1 MQADKIIEIKNLSFI
16 YPRTISGRT
25 CTALRNISL
34 DIRQGEMVIITGPSG
49 SGKSTFCRC
58 LNGLIPHARKG
69 TMKGDVVVAGMNTR
83 NHYITDY
90 SPIIGLVFQNPDDH
104 LVTGDVDSEIAFGP
118 EQLGWNPSD
127 IERGIQMTVH
137 ALGIEHLRGRAIQ
150 ELSWGE
156 RQRVAIASVTVINPR
171 ILVLDE
177 PLSGI
182 DETGSMFLID
192 YLLSLN
198 ERDNTTVIVI
208 EHRLDRVHRIARRIV
223 TFSDGTIIFD
233 GSGTQFFRSQQ
244 FSKVEHGHIDYREYG
259 GGPVTGMHPPVISL
273 RNVSYS
279 YPGSSRPSLSDVN
292 LDFYPYEIAFIK
304 GPNGSGKST
313 LIRHLNGILTPDKGA
328 VLVSGRPIKERTVA
342 DLSRTVGTLLQH
354 ADYQLFEE
362 TISEELAFAPKN
374 FGLSEEE
381 IALRSRVV
389 SEDLDISHLGPDTP
403 PLSLSA
409 GEKQRVAIGGLLM
422 MRSPVIALDEPT
434 IGLDYRLKSR
444 LAGLMKRYRNEGTA
458 IIIATHDREFS
469 TLCADRIVRMSE
481 GIIIADYRVRSDEP
495 PLSREHAG
503 RTGSQ

>member
-1 MQADKIIEIKNLSFI
+1 MQAGKIIEIKNLSFT

-34 DIRQGEMVIITGPSG
+34 DIYQGEVIIITGPSG

-90 SPIIGLVFQNPDDH
+90 SPIVGLVFQNPDDH

-127 IERGIQMTVH
+127 IERGIQMTVR

-156 RQRVAIASVTVINPR
+156 RQRVAIASVTVINPP
-171 ILVLDE
+171 IVVLDE

-182 DETGSMFLID
+182 DETGSMFLIE
-192 YLLSLN
+192 YLSSLN

-208 EHRLDRVHRIARRIV
+208 EHRLERVHRIARRIV
-223 TFSDGTIIFD
+223 TFFDGTITFD
-233 GSGTQFFRSQQ
+233 GPGTEFLHSKRSPE
-244 FSKVEHGHIDYREYG
+244 VYPRNIGCPEYG
-259 GGPVTGMHPPVISL
+259 SRPIAGKLAPLISL
-273 RNVSYS
+273 RHVSYS
-279 YPGSSRPSLSDVN
+279 YPGSSRQSLSDVD

-313 LIRHLNGILTPDKGA
+313 LIRHLNGILTPDKGE
-328 VLVSGRPIKERTVA
+328 VLVSGRPIRERTVA

-374 FGLSEEE
+374 FGLSGNE
-381 IALRSRVV
+381 IALRSHIV
-389 SEDLDISHLGPDTP
+389 SEDLDIDHLGTDTP

-422 MRSPVIALDEPT
+422 MKSPVIALDEPT

-444 LAGLMKRYRNEGTA
+444 LADLMKRYRNEGTA

-481 GIIIADYRVRSDEP
+481 GKIIADYRVRSDVP
-495 PLSREHAG
+495 PLSQEHAG
-503 RTGSQ
+503 RTGLK